1 MMNSTTSND
10 LSLNQKLVHEIRQLL
25 VIAAYLAVF
34 FLVFRLYT
42 HLILAEYG
50 VSYFEYGLTIV
61 KALALAKVILTAEAL
76 HLGERFRE
84 RPLIVPTIYNTILF
98 ALFALVF
105 EILEH
110 IIMGKFHGKSIAE
123 VLAGIANEGWP
134 RLAGTTMVVLV
145 AFLPFFAFRETE
157 HVLGEAKLRDLF
169 LKPRRAGDL

>member
-1 MMNSTTSND
+1 MSGTTSN
-10 LSLNQKLVHEIRQLL
+10 LSSLKQKLAHELRQLL
-25 VIAAYLAVF
+25 LIAAYLAVF

-84 RPLIVPTIYNTILF
+84 RPLIIPTIYNTVVF

-110 IIMGKFHGKSIAE
+110 IIMGEFDGKSISG
-123 VLAGIANEGWP
+123 VLTGMVNDGWPHLAGMT
-134 RLAGTTMVVLV
+134 LVVCV

-157 HVLGEAKLRDLF
+157 RVLGEAKLRDLF
-169 LKPRRAGDL
+169 LKPRRAGKF